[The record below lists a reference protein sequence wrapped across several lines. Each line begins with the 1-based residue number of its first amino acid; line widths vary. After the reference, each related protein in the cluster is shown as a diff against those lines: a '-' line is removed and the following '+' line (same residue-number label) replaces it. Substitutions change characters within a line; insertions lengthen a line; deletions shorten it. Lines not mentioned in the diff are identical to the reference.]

1 MEQTSCYFPLR
12 WESTGDQWWYA
23 SPIDWAAAD
32 GHYDIVRQLLHLDP
46 NLLIKLTSLRRI
58 RRLEA
63 LWDDDARFADAA
75 RHRASIARSLLLECE
90 CRNHRPAGGAG
101 AGENTLLRAGYGGW
115 VLYTAASAGDAAFV
129 RELLERDPLLVFGEG
144 EYGVTDMFYAAAR
157 GGSADVFRL
166 LLDHAMSPRCSTNC
180 QNGEGGSGRGS
191 VFRLEMMSRAVHA
204 AARGGSVDMLRE
216 LLEEGRSGVSVYL
229 DVRGSTVLHAA
240 AGRGQL
246 QVVKYLLASFD
257 IINSTDNHGNTALHV
272 AAYRGHQPVVEAL
285 VDASPST
292 LSAVNNAGD
301 TFLHSAVA
309 GFRTPGFRRLDRQME
324 LMRYLTRERTADVQK
339 IINLKN
345 DVGLTALHLAVVGCA
360 HPDLVELLMT
370 TPSIDLNAED
380 ANGMTAL
387 ALLKQQL
394 RSATSDHLIK
404 QIVSAGGVL
413 NSSILRTRSAI
424 ASQIKMQGGI
434 ASSPGTTFK
443 VSDAEIFL
451 FSGIGAA
458 ESQRPSSC
466 SSNGKDDTA
475 HADTNGP
482 ENHGSSEKRLS
493 SASRA
498 KDRLK
503 MMLRWPRHKE
513 KMSKALKK
521 SEDGSP
527 LDSIKKLGEHSAE
540 TPAPLRRQFTKTTAL
555 NGKRTL
561 AVKSSTPGSSA
572 TKKKL
577 NSKLIHGIM
586 EAMPQLA
593 PPPPPP
599 ARSRSPSDTLPR
611 SSMSST
617 PLPLAKL
624 KDMCLDDEISMVTP
638 AVGRLKDIVLY
649 SDDAAED
656 PSCSSSS
663 MDDGCG
669 SGSTAESAARKH
681 HGCGNGRLINICFG
695 AQGLTVED
703 AVSGQPTSKM
713 FKQQCLRV
721 S

>member
-1 MEQTSCYFPLR
+1 MEKPASCCCYFPLR

-63 LWDDDARFADAA
+63 LWDDDARFAGAA
-75 RHRASIARSLLLECE
+75 GHRAGVARSLLLECE
-90 CRNHRPAGGAG
+90 CSKNGGA
-101 AGENTLLRAGYGGW
+101 AAAAENTLLRAGYGGW
-115 VLYTAASAGDAAFV
+115 LLYSAASAGDMAFV
-129 RELLERDPLLVFGEG
+129 QELMERDPLLVFGEG

-157 GGSADVFRL
+157 GGNAEVFRL

-180 QNGEGGSGRGS
+180 PNGGEGARGGGGGRSS

-204 AARGGSVDMLRE
+204 AARGGSVEMLRE
-216 LLEEGRSGVSVYL
+216 LIERHSDVSEYL
-229 DVRGSTVLHAA
+229 DFRGSTVLHAA

-246 QVVKYLLASFD
+246 EVVKYLMATFD
-257 IINSTDNHGNTALHV
+257 IVDSTDNQGNTALHV
-272 AAYRGHQPVVEAL
+272 AAYRGHLPVVEAL
-285 VDASPST
+285 VAASPST
-292 LSAVNNAGD
+292 ISAVNRAGD
-301 TFLHSAVA
+301 TFLHSAIA

-324 LMRYLTRERTADVQK
+324 LMRHLIRGRTSDIQK

-345 DVGLTALHLAVVGCA
+345 DAGLTVLHMAVVGCV

-380 ANGMTAL
+380 ANGMTPL

-394 RSATSDHLIK
+394 RSSTSDKLIR

-413 NSSILRTRSAI
+413 NSTVLRTRSAI
-424 ASQIKMQGGI
+424 VSQIKMQGGI

-443 VSDAEIFL
+443 ISDAEIFL
-451 FSGIGAA
+451 YSGIGTA
-458 ESQRPSSC
+458 ESRRPSSC
-466 SSNGKDDTA
+466 SSNGKCDHA
-475 HADTNGP
+475 HHGDAKCGNA

-503 MMLRWPRHKE
+503 LMLKWPRQ
-513 KMSKALKK
+513 KMSRGHKK
-521 SEDGSP
+521 SDDGDAM
-527 LDSIKKLGEHSAE
+527 DSIKKLSEQAVE
-540 TPAPLRRQFTKTTAL
+540 TPAPLRQTFTKTTAL
-555 NGKRTL
+555 NNKRTL
-561 AVKSSTPGSSA
+561 AVKTSTPSSA

-586 EAMPQLA
+586 EAMPHLA
-593 PPPPPP
+593 SSSPASAFPRSSTPPPPQ
-599 ARSRSPSDTLPR
+599 SGKMKGVCLE
-611 SSMSST
+611 
-617 PLPLAKL
+617 
-624 KDMCLDDEISMVTP
+624 LDDENSMTTP
-638 AVGRLKDIVLY
+638 VFGKLKDIVLNNDDD
-649 SDDAAED
+649 DDAMGE
-656 PSCSSSS
+656 PSSSGS
-663 MDDGCG
+663 SVNDDA
-669 SGSTAESAARKH
+669 SAEMPARR

-703 AVSGQPTSKM
+703 SASGQQTSKM

>member
-1 MEQTSCYFPLR
+1 MDQSSCYFPLR

-75 RHRASIARSLLLECE
+75 RHRASIARNLLMECE
-90 CRNHRPAGGAG
+90 CRNHHPSGRG
-101 AGENTLLRAGYGGW
+101 GENTLLRAGYGGW
-115 VLYTAASAGDAAFV
+115 VLYTAASAGDMAFV
-129 RELLERDPLLVFGEG
+129 QELLDRDPLLVFGEG
-144 EYGVTDMFYAAAR
+144 EFGVTDMFYAAAR
-157 GGSADVFRL
+157 GGSAEVFRL

-180 QNGEGGSGRGS
+180 RDEEGGSGTGGGRGS
-191 VFRLEMMSRAVHA
+191 MFRLEMMSRAVHA
-204 AARGGSVDMLRE
+204 AARGGSVAMLRE
-216 LLEEGRSGVSVYL
+216 LIERRSDVSEYL

-246 QVVKYLLASFD
+246 EVVKYLMNSFD
-257 IINSTDNHGNTALHV
+257 ITRSTDNHGNTALHV
-272 AAYRGHQPVVEAL
+272 AAYRGHKPVVEAL
-285 VDASPST
+285 ITASSST
-292 LSAVNNAGD
+292 MTAINNAGD

-324 LMRYLTRERTADVQK
+324 LMRYLIRERTADIQK

-345 DVGLTALHLAVVGCA
+345 GAGHTVLHMAVVGCA

-370 TPSIDLNAED
+370 TPSIDLNVED
-380 ANGMTAL
+380 ANGMTPL

-394 RSATSDHLIK
+394 RSSTSERLIK

-434 ASSPGTTFK
+434 ASSPGTIFK

-458 ESQRPSSC
+458 ESRRASSC
-466 SSNGKDDTA
+466 SSNGKDDPTHEDA
-475 HADTNGP
+475 NGTGG

-513 KMSKALKK
+513 KMSKTPKK
-521 SEDGSP
+521 SEDSSP
-527 LDSIKKLGEHSAE
+527 LDSIKKLNEHAVE
-540 TPAPLRRQFTKTTAL
+540 TPAPLRQKFSKTTAL

-561 AVKSSTPGSSA
+561 AVKSSTPSSS
-572 TKKKL
+572 TTKKL
-577 NSKLIHGIM
+577 NTKLIHGIM

-593 PPPPPP
+593 PS
-599 ARSRSPSDTLPR
+599 ARSRSPTSTLPR

-617 PLPLAKL
+617 PQPLAKL
-624 KDMCLDDEISMVTP
+624 KDICLDDEISMVTP
-638 AVGRLKDIVLY
+638 TSGKLKDIVL
-649 SDDAAED
+649 DNDTTED
-656 PSCSSSS
+656 PSCSNSS
-663 MDDGCG
+663 MEEIGTEMLEN
-669 SGSTAESAARKH
+669 STRK

-703 AVSGQPTSKM
+703 SVSGQQTRKM
-713 FKQQCLRV
+713 FKEHGLRV

>member
-1 MEQTSCYFPLR
+1 MEQSSCYFPLR

-75 RHRASIARSLLLECE
+75 RHRASVARSLLHECE
-90 CRNHRPAGGAG
+90 CRNHHPGGG
-101 AGENTLLRAGYGGW
+101 GENTLLRAGYGGW
-115 VLYTAASAGDAAFV
+115 VLYTAASAGDVAFV
-129 RELLERDPLLVFGEG
+129 QELLERDPLLVFGEG

-157 GGSADVFRL
+157 GGCGEVFRL

-180 QNGEGGSGRGS
+180 RDGEGGGGGRGS

-204 AARGGSVDMLRE
+204 AARGGSVEMLRE
-216 LLEEGRSGVSVYL
+216 LLDGRSGVSEYL

-246 QVVKYLLASFD
+246 QVVKYLMGTFD
-257 IINSTDNHGNTALHV
+257 IINSIDNHGNTALHV
-272 AAYRGHQPVVEAL
+272 AAYRGHQHVVEAL
-285 VDASPST
+285 VAGSPSI
-292 LSAVNNAGD
+292 LSVVNNAGD

-309 GFRTPGFRRLDRQME
+309 GFRTPGFRRLDCQLEM
-324 LMRYLTRERTADVQK
+324 MKYLIRERTADIQK
-339 IINLKN
+339 IINLRN
-345 DVGLTALHLAVVGCA
+345 DAGLTVLHMAVVGSV
-360 HPDLVELLMT
+360 HSDLVELLMT
-370 TPSIDLNAED
+370 TPSIDLNVED
-380 ANGMTAL
+380 ANGMTPL

-394 RSATSDHLIK
+394 RSSTSERLIK
-404 QIVSAGGVL
+404 QIISAGGVL

-451 FSGIGAA
+451 FSGFGGAG
-458 ESQRPSSC
+458 SQRPSSC
-466 SSNGKDDTA
+466 SSNGKDDPT
-475 HADTNGP
+475 HADANGANG

-513 KMSKALKK
+513 KMSKTPKK
-521 SEDGSP
+521 SDDSSP
-527 LDSIKKLGEHSAE
+527 LDSIKKLNEYSVE
-540 TPAPLRRQFTKTTAL
+540 TPAPLRQKFTKTTAL
-555 NGKRTL
+555 NNKRTL
-561 AVKSSTPGSSA
+561 AVKSSTPSSSA
-572 TKKKL
+572 TKKKI
-577 NSKLIHGIM
+577 NTKLIHGLM

-593 PPPPPP
+593 QP
-599 ARSRSPSDTLPR
+599 ARSRSPADTFPR

-617 PLPLAKL
+617 LPPSAKL
-624 KDMCLDDEISMVTP
+624 KDICLEDEISMVTP
-638 AVGRLKDIVLY
+638 ARGKLKDIVLD
-649 SDDAAED
+649 SDTAED
-656 PSCSSSS
+656 PSCSNSS
-663 MDDGCG
+663 MIEDDDGGAG
-669 SGSTAESAARKH
+669 SVENAARR

-703 AVSGQPTSKM
+703 SVSGQPTSKM

>member
-1 MEQTSCYFPLR
+1 MERPPCYFPLR

-63 LWDDDARFADAA
+63 LWDDDARFAGAA
-75 RHRASIARSLLLECE
+75 RHRASVARSLLLECE
-90 CRNHRPAGGAG
+90 CKNHRAAGRR
-101 AGENTLLRAGYGGW
+101 GENTLLRAGYGGW
-115 VLYTAASAGDAAFV
+115 VLYTAASAGDLAFV
-129 RELLERDPLLVFGEG
+129 REMLERDPLLVFGEG

-157 GGSADVFRL
+157 GRSADVYRL

-180 QNGEGGSGRGS
+180 RDGEGGAGAGS
-191 VFRLEMMSRAVHA
+191 VFRQEMMSRAVHA
-204 AARGGSVDMLRE
+204 AARGGSVEMLRE
-216 LLEEGRSGVSVYL
+216 LLEEGRSGVSTYL

-257 IINSTDNHGNTALHV
+257 IINLTDNHGNTALHV

-285 VDASPST
+285 VAASPST
-292 LSAVNNAGD
+292 LSVINNAGD

-309 GFRTPGFRRLDRQME
+309 GFRTPGFRRLDRQLE
-324 LMRYLTRERTADVQK
+324 LMRYLIRERTADIQK
-339 IINLKN
+339 IINLRN
-345 DVGLTALHLAVVGCA
+345 DAGLTALHLAVVGSA
-360 HPDLVELLMT
+360 HPDLVELLMS

-394 RSATSDHLIK
+394 RSATSDQLIN

-434 ASSPGTTFK
+434 GSSPGTTFR

-458 ESQRPSSC
+458 DSQRPSSC
-466 SSNGKDDTA
+466 SSNGKDDHTR
-475 HADTNGP
+475 ADANGA
-482 ENHGSSEKRLS
+482 ENHGSSENRLS

-503 MMLRWPRHKE
+503 MILRWPRHKE
-513 KMSKALKK
+513 KMSKTPNK
-521 SEDGSP
+521 SESSP
-527 LDSIKKLGEHSAE
+527 LDSIKKLNEHGVE
-540 TPAPLRRQFTKTTAL
+540 TPAPLRQKFSKTTAL

-561 AVKSSTPGSSA
+561 AVKSSTPSSSA

-577 NSKLIHGIM
+577 NTKLIHGIM

-593 PPPPPP
+593 PSSVQSCSLTPT
-599 ARSRSPSDTLPR
+599 DTLPR

-617 PLPLAKL
+617 PPVAKL
-624 KDMCLDDEISMVTP
+624 KGICLDDEISLVTP
-638 AVGRLKDIVLY
+638 TVGKLKDIVMD
-649 SDDAAED
+649 SDDTPED
-656 PSCSSSS
+656 PSCSNSSI
-663 MDDGCG
+663 DDGCG
-669 SGSTAESAARKH
+669 AGEAESVARR

-703 AVSGQPTSKM
+703 SVSGQQTSKM

>member
-1 MEQTSCYFPLR
+1 M
-12 WESTGDQWWYA
+12 
-23 SPIDWAAAD
+23 
-32 GHYDIVRQLLHLDP
+32 
-46 NLLIKLTSLRRI
+46 
-58 RRLEA
+58 
-63 LWDDDARFADAA
+63 
-75 RHRASIARSLLLECE
+75 
-90 CRNHRPAGGAG
+90 
-101 AGENTLLRAGYGGW
+101 
-115 VLYTAASAGDAAFV
+115 
-129 RELLERDPLLVFGEG
+129 
-144 EYGVTDMFYAAAR
+144 
-157 GGSADVFRL
+157 
-166 LLDHAMSPRCSTNC
+166 
-180 QNGEGGSGRGS
+180 
-191 VFRLEMMSRAVHA
+191 
-204 AARGGSVDMLRE
+204 
-216 LLEEGRSGVSVYL
+216 
-229 DVRGSTVLHAA
+229 
-240 AGRGQL
+240 

-285 VDASPST
+285 VAASPST
-292 LSAVNNAGD
+292 LSAINNAGD
-301 TFLHSAVA
+301 TFLHSAVT
-309 GFRTPGFRRLDRQME
+309 GFRTPGFRRLDRQLE
-324 LMRYLTRERTADVQK
+324 LMRYLIRERTADIQK
-339 IINLKN
+339 IINLRN
-345 DVGLTALHLAVVGCA
+345 DAGLTALHLAVVGCA

-394 RSATSDHLIK
+394 RSATSDRLIR

-451 FSGIGAA
+451 FSGMGAV
-458 ESQRPSSC
+458 ESLRPSSC
-466 SSNGKDDTA
+466 SSNGKDDPTY
-475 HADTNGP
+475 ADADCA

-503 MMLRWPRHKE
+503 MMLRWPRHKTP
-513 KMSKALKK
+513 KK
-521 SEDGSP
+521 SEDSSP
-527 LDSIKKLGEHSAE
+527 LDSIKKLSEHGAE
-540 TPAPLRRQFTKTTAL
+540 TPAPLRQKFTKTTAL

-561 AVKSSTPGSSA
+561 AVKSSTPSSSS

-577 NSKLIHGIM
+577 NTKLIHGIM

-593 PPPPPP
+593 PST
-599 ARSRSPSDTLPR
+599 ARSGSPTDTLLR
-611 SSMSST
+611 TSISST
-617 PLPLAKL
+617 PQPLAKL
-624 KDMCLDDEISMVTP
+624 KDICLDDEISMVTP
-638 AVGRLKDIVLY
+638 PIGKLKDIVLD
-649 SDDAAED
+649 SDDATED
-656 PSCSSSS
+656 PSCSNSS

-669 SGSTAESAARKH
+669 TGAAESAARK

-703 AVSGQPTSKM
+703 SASGQQTSKM

>member
-1 MEQTSCYFPLR
+1 
-12 WESTGDQWWYA
+12 
-23 SPIDWAAAD
+23 
-32 GHYDIVRQLLHLDP
+32 
-46 NLLIKLTSLRRI
+46 
-58 RRLEA
+58 
-63 LWDDDARFADAA
+63 
-75 RHRASIARSLLLECE
+75 
-90 CRNHRPAGGAG
+90 
-101 AGENTLLRAGYGGW
+101 
-115 VLYTAASAGDAAFV
+115 
-129 RELLERDPLLVFGEG
+129 
-144 EYGVTDMFYAAAR
+144 
-157 GGSADVFRL
+157 
-166 LLDHAMSPRCSTNC
+166 
-180 QNGEGGSGRGS
+180 
-191 VFRLEMMSRAVHA
+191 
-204 AARGGSVDMLRE
+204 
-216 LLEEGRSGVSVYL
+216 
-229 DVRGSTVLHAA
+229 
-240 AGRGQL
+240 
-246 QVVKYLLASFD
+246 
-257 IINSTDNHGNTALHV
+257 
-272 AAYRGHQPVVEAL
+272 
-285 VDASPST
+285 
-292 LSAVNNAGD
+292 
-301 TFLHSAVA
+301 
-309 GFRTPGFRRLDRQME
+309 ME
-324 LMRYLTRERTADVQK
+324 LMRYLISDRTTDIQK

-345 DVGLTALHLAVVGCA
+345 NAGLTALHMAVVGCA

-394 RSATSDHLIK
+394 RSATSDRLIK

-466 SSNGKDDTA
+466 SSNGKDDPA
-475 HADTNGP
+475 HTDANGA

-513 KMSKALKK
+513 KMSKTLKK
-521 SEDGSP
+521 SEESSP
-527 LDSIKKLGEHSAE
+527 LGSIKKLGERGVE
-540 TPAPLRRQFTKTTAL
+540 TPAPLRQKFTKTTAL

-577 NSKLIHGIM
+577 NTKLIHGIM

-593 PPPPPP
+593 PPP

-617 PLPLAKL
+617 PMPLAKL
-624 KDMCLDDEISMVTP
+624 KDICLDDDEISMVTP
-638 AVGRLKDIVLY
+638 PIGKLRDIVLD
-649 SDDAAED
+649 SDDTTDD
-656 PSCSSSS
+656 PSCSNSS

-669 SGSTAESAARKH
+669 GTAESTARK

-703 AVSGQPTSKM
+703 TVSGQPTSKM

>member
-1 MEQTSCYFPLR
+1 MEQSCYFPLR

-75 RHRASIARSLLLECE
+75 RHRASVARSLLLECE
-90 CRNHRPAGGAG
+90 CRNHHPGGRG
-101 AGENTLLRAGYGGW
+101 GENTLLRAGYGGW
-115 VLYTAASAGDAAFV
+115 VLYTAASAGDMAFV
-129 RELLERDPLLVFGEG
+129 QELLSRDPLLVFGEG

-157 GGSADVFRL
+157 GGSAEVFRL
-166 LLDHAMSPRCSTNC
+166 LLDHAMSPRSSTNC
-180 QNGEGGSGRGS
+180 RDGEGGNVSGGGRGS
-191 VFRLEMMSRAVHA
+191 IFRLEMMSRAVHA
-204 AARGGSVDMLRE
+204 AARGGSMEMLRE
-216 LLEEGRSGVSVYL
+216 LIERRSDVSEYL

-272 AAYRGHQPVVEAL
+272 AAYRGNQPVVEAL
-285 VDASPST
+285 VESSPST
-292 LSAVNNAGD
+292 MSAVNIAGD

-309 GFRTPGFRRLDRQME
+309 GFRTPGFRRLDRQLE
-324 LMRYLTRERTADVQK
+324 LMRYLIRERTADIQK

-345 DVGLTALHLAVVGCA
+345 DAGLTVLHMAVVGSV

-380 ANGMTAL
+380 TNGMTAL

-394 RSATSDHLIK
+394 RSATSDRLIK

-443 VSDAEIFL
+443 VSDAEVFL
-451 FSGIGAA
+451 FSGIGAT
-458 ESQRPSSC
+458 ESRRPSSC
-466 SSNGKDDTA
+466 SSNGKDDPT
-475 HADTNGP
+475 HADANGAGDD
-482 ENHGSSEKRLS
+482 NHGSSGKRLS

-513 KMSKALKK
+513 KMSKTPKK
-521 SEDGSP
+521 SEDSSP
-527 LDSIKKLGEHSAE
+527 LDSIKKLNDHGIE
-540 TPAPLRRQFTKTTAL
+540 TPAPLRQKFTKTTAL
-555 NGKRTL
+555 NNKRTL
-561 AVKSSTPGSSA
+561 AVKSSTPTSSV

-577 NSKLIHGIM
+577 NTKLIHGIM

-593 PPPPPP
+593 PSVQ
-599 ARSRSPSDTLPR
+599 SRSPTSTVPR

-617 PLPLAKL
+617 PPPLAKL
-624 KDMCLDDEISMVTP
+624 KDICLEDEIYMVTP
-638 AVGRLKDIVLY
+638 PSGKLKDIVLD
-649 SDDAAED
+649 SDATED
-656 PSCSSSS
+656 PSCSNSS
-663 MDDGCG
+663 MDDCG
-669 SGSTAESAARKH
+669 GAAENATRR

-703 AVSGQPTSKM
+703 SVSGQQTSKM

>member
-1 MEQTSCYFPLR
+1 MEQSSCYFPLR

-63 LWDDDARFADAA
+63 LWDDDTRFADAA
-75 RHRASIARSLLLECE
+75 RHRASVARSLLLECE
-90 CRNHRPAGGAG
+90 CRNHHPGGG
-101 AGENTLLRAGYGGW
+101 GGENTLLRAGYGGW
-115 VLYTAASAGDAAFV
+115 VLYTAASAGDVAFV
-129 RELLERDPLLVFGEG
+129 QELLDRDPLLVFGEG

-157 GGSADVFRL
+157 GGSAAVFRL

-180 QNGEGGSGRGS
+180 REGEGGGGRGS

-204 AARGGSVDMLRE
+204 AARGGSVEMLRE
-216 LLEEGRSGVSVYL
+216 LLQGRSDVSEYL

-246 QVVKYLLASFD
+246 EVVKYLVASFD

-272 AAYRGHQPVVEAL
+272 AAYRGHQSVLEAL
-285 VDASPST
+285 VAASPSI

-309 GFRTPGFRRLDRQME
+309 GFRTPGFRRLDCQLEM
-324 LMRYLTRERTADVQK
+324 MKYLIRERTADIQK
-339 IINLKN
+339 IINLRN
-345 DVGLTALHLAVVGCA
+345 NAGLTVLHMAVVGCV
-360 HPDLVELLMT
+360 HSDLVELLMT
-370 TPSIDLNAED
+370 TPAIDLNVED
-380 ANGMTAL
+380 ANGMTPL

-394 RSATSDHLIK
+394 RSSTSERLIK

-413 NSSILRTRSAI
+413 NSSMLRTRSAI

-443 VSDAEIFL
+443 VSDAEILL
-451 FSGIGAA
+451 FSGLGAEDSRRA
-458 ESQRPSSC
+458 SSC
-466 SSNGKDDTA
+466 SSNGKDDPTHTDA
-475 HADTNGP
+475 NCANG

-503 MMLRWPRHKE
+503 MMLRWPRHKD
-513 KMSKALKK
+513 KMLKTPKK
-521 SEDGSP
+521 SDDSSP
-527 LDSIKKLGEHSAE
+527 LDSIKKLNEYSAE
-540 TPAPLRRQFTKTTAL
+540 TPAPLRQKFTKTTAL
-555 NGKRTL
+555 NNKRTL
-561 AVKSSTPGSSA
+561 AVKSSTPTSSA
-572 TKKKL
+572 TKKKI
-577 NSKLIHGIM
+577 NTKLIHGLM

-593 PPPPPP
+593 PS
-599 ARSRSPSDTLPR
+599 ARSQSPTDTYPR

-617 PLPLAKL
+617 LPPSAKL
-624 KDMCLDDEISMVTP
+624 KDICLDDEIAMVTP
-638 AVGRLKDIVLY
+638 PRGKLKDIVLD
-649 SDDAAED
+649 SEAAED
-656 PSCSSSS
+656 PSCSNSS
-663 MDDGCG
+663 MYDDGGAG
-669 SGSTAESAARKH
+669 SAENVARR

-703 AVSGQPTSKM
+703 SVSGQQTSKM

>member
-1 MEQTSCYFPLR
+1 MEQPASCCYFPLR

-63 LWDDDARFADAA
+63 LWDDDARFAGAA
-75 RHRASIARSLLLECE
+75 GHRAGVARSLLVECE
-90 CRNHRPAGGAG
+90 CKNGA
-101 AGENTLLRAGYGGW
+101 AAENTLLRAGYGGW
-115 VLYTAASAGDAAFV
+115 LLYSAASAGDMAFV
-129 RELLERDPLLVFGEG
+129 QELMDRDPLLVFGEG

-157 GGSADVFRL
+157 GGNAEVFRL
-166 LLDHAMSPRCSTNC
+166 LLDHAMSPRCSMNC
-180 QNGEGGSGRGS
+180 PNGEGARGGGGGGGGRSS

-204 AARGGSVDMLRE
+204 AARGGSVEMLRE
-216 LLEEGRSGVSVYL
+216 LIERRSDVSEYL
-229 DVRGSTVLHAA
+229 DFRGSTVLHAA

-246 QVVKYLLASFD
+246 EVVKYLMATFN
-257 IINSTDNHGNTALHV
+257 IIDSTDNQGNMALHV
-272 AAYRGHQPVVEAL
+272 AAYRGHLPVVEAL
-285 VDASPST
+285 VAASPST
-292 LSAVNNAGD
+292 LSAVNRAGD
-301 TFLHSAVA
+301 TFLHSAIA

-324 LMRYLTRERTADVQK
+324 LMRHLIRERTADIQK

-345 DVGLTALHLAVVGCA
+345 DAGLTVLHMAVVGCV

-370 TPSIDLNAED
+370 TPSIDLNVED
-380 ANGMTAL
+380 ANGMTPL

-394 RSATSDHLIK
+394 RSSTSDKLIR

-413 NSSILRTRSAI
+413 NSSVLRTRSAI
-424 ASQIKMQGGI
+424 VSQIKMQGGI

-443 VSDAEIFL
+443 ISDAEIFL
-451 FSGIGAA
+451 YSGIGTA
-458 ESQRPSSC
+458 ESRRPSSC
-466 SSNGKDDTA
+466 SSNGKCDHA
-475 HADTNGP
+475 HHGDAKCGNV

-503 MMLRWPRHKE
+503 LMLKWPRQ
-513 KMSKALKK
+513 KMSRAHKK
-521 SEDGSP
+521 SDDGGAAM
-527 LDSIKKLGEHSAE
+527 DSIKKLSEQTVE
-540 TPAPLRRQFTKTTAL
+540 TPAPLRQTFTKTTAL
-555 NGKRTL
+555 NNKRTL
-561 AVKSSTPGSSA
+561 AVKTSTPSSA

-586 EAMPQLA
+586 EAMPHLA
-593 PPPPPP
+593 SSSPASAFPRSSTPPPP
-599 ARSRSPSDTLPR
+599 SGKMKGVCLE
-611 SSMSST
+611 
-617 PLPLAKL
+617 
-624 KDMCLDDEISMVTP
+624 LDDENSMTTP
-638 AVGRLKDIVLY
+638 TAQAPVFGKLKDIVLNNDDD
-649 SDDAAED
+649 DDAMGE
-656 PSCSSSS
+656 PSSSGS
-663 MDDGCG
+663 SVNDDA
-669 SGSTAESAARKH
+669 STEMPARR

-703 AVSGQPTSKM
+703 SASGQQTSKM